1 MNPIAQELNQII
13 EKENP
18 HMFHMLSNLGKNLFF
33 PKGLLTQGAEAKE
46 KAHRINA
53 TVGIAT
59 EQGKTMHF
67 PSIMDTIDGISPEAS
82 LTYAPSYGIP
92 ALRRRWQ
99 EELLVKNPSLANQRI
114 SLPIVTSGITHAIS
128 IFTDIWVE
136 PDDTVILPDMI
147 WGNYNM
153 IFQVRRGARFKQY
166 PFFSGNGGLNLSAFE
181 KTIQESSKKTDKLIV
196 LLNFPHNPTG
206 YMMTTEEGNHIVNTL
221 TTAASQG
228 TNIIAVCDDAYFGLF
243 YEKESLKESLFAR
256 LCSQHHRLLAVKLD
270 GATKEN
276 FVWGLRIGFI
286 TYGSKVEG
294 DSSLVYDALEK
305 KTAGCIRGSISNA
318 SHLSQS
324 MILKSLQDHR
334 YHQEKEDKF
343 AILKKRA
350 ERVKAVLKDH
360 RFKDA
365 WDVYPFNSGYFM
377 CIRLKTVDAEMLRQH
392 LLEKYGVGLISFGK
406 ENLRIAFSCLD
417 EDQIADLFDIIL
429 KGIKEL
435 NLQNP

>member
-1 MNPIAQELNQII
+1 MNPIAEELNRII
-13 EKENP
+13 EKDNP
-18 HMFHMLSNLGKNLFF
+18 HIVRMLSNMGKNLFF

-67 PSIMDTIDGISPEAS
+67 PSIMDAIDGISPENS

-92 ALRRRWQ
+92 ALRTSWQ
-99 EELLVKNPSLANQRI
+99 EALLEKNPSLVNQRI
-114 SLPIVTSGITHAIS
+114 SLPVVTSGITQAIS
-128 IFTDIWVE
+128 IFADIWIE

-153 IFQVRRGARFKQY
+153 IFRVRRGARFKQY
-166 PFFSGNGGLNLSAFE
+166 PFFSENGGLNLSAFE
-181 KTIQESSKKTDKLIV
+181 ETIGEASEKADKLIV

-206 YMMTTEEGNHIVNTL
+206 YTMTIEEGDHIVKIL
-221 TTAASQG
+221 TTAAGQG

-243 YEKESLKESLFAR
+243 YGEDSLKESLFSR
-256 LCSQHHRLLAVKLD
+256 LCNQHPRILAVKCD

-276 FVWGLRIGFI
+276 FAWGLRVGFI
-286 TYGSKVEG
+286 TYGSRVKG

-305 KTAGCIRGSISNA
+305 KTAGCVRGSVSNV
-318 SHLSQS
+318 SHLGQS
-324 MILKSLQDHR
+324 ILLKSLQDHR
-334 YHQEKEDKF
+334 YHQEKDEKF
-343 AILKKRA
+343 ATLKKRA
-350 ERVKAVLKDH
+350 ERVKAVLKDR

-392 LLEKYGVGLISFGK
+392 LLAKYGVGLISLGK
-406 ENLRIAFSCLD
+406 ENVRIAFSCLD
-417 EDQIADLFDIIL
+417 ENQIADLFEIIL
-429 KGIKEL
+429 KGVEEV
-435 NLQNP
+435 NAQNP